1 MKTRFVAD
9 ALGVDYDWVEIDV
22 VAGEAQ
28 SEDILSLNPVG
39 QVPFAR
45 WPNGRVLPQSNA
57 IMQYLAEI
65 SGGGERFIPSD
76 PFQKAQMMSW
86 LFWEQYSHE
95 TAIAVRRYHKHLLGK
110 PDDEIDPGLLPKG
123 RRALGVMELQ
133 LTYTDY
139 LVGDAITLA
148 DVALVAYT
156 RWAHEAGFD
165 LSEFPAVRRWVSRIE
180 TDLGLPHAQ
189 EIA

>member
-76 PFQKAQMMSW
+76 PFQR
-86 LFWEQYSHE
+86 L
-95 TAIAVRRYHKHLLGK
+95 R
-110 PDDEIDPGLLPKG
+110 
-123 RRALGVMELQ
+123 
-133 LTYTDY
+133 
-139 LVGDAITLA
+139 
-148 DVALVAYT
+148 
-156 RWAHEAGFD
+156 
-165 LSEFPAVRRWVSRIE
+165 
-180 TDLGLPHAQ
+180 
-189 EIA
+189 